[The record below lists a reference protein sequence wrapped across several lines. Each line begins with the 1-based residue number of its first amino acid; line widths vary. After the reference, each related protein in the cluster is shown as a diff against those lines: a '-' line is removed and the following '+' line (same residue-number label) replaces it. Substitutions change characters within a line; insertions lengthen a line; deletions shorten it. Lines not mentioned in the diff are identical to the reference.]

1 MTGSTLLQHFITPVL
16 TAVLTLAGTHWQL
29 ASQNQRADR
38 ERFIDAAQATA
49 QDTSRL
55 LLDGYAALHTLVN
68 ESDNKGWEEF
78 SRTSWTRYRDF
89 HRQWRQQLIVQH
101 FKLARHFGKDV
112 ADQLVHVDE
121 IDLHPS
127 GASRADRPC
136 VPAGGA
142 DAFDVAK
149 LASQIDCMTR
159 LITVSQDAIDS
170 ALAAD
175 AGAPWTELARDQR
188 ETIDLT
194 WQLLA
199 QYDKASV
206 GYLRTLND
214 RLTQLG
220 EPEVTVIRRADD
232 R

>member
-1 MTGSTLLQHFITPVL
+1 MNGSTLLQHVITPVL
-16 TAVLTLAGTHWQL
+16 TAVLTLAGTQWQL
-29 ASQNQRADR
+29 ANQNQRADR

-55 LLDGYAALHTLVN
+55 LLDGYAALQTLVN

-112 ADQLVHVDE
+112 ADKLVHVDE
-121 IDLHPS
+121 IDLRPP
-127 GASRADRPC
+127 GPSRADRPC

-142 DAFDVAK
+142 DSFDVAK

-159 LITVSQDAIDS
+159 LITVSQDAIDAS
-170 ALAAD
+170 TASD
-175 AGAPWTELARDQR
+175 AGAPWTKLAQDKR
-188 ETIDLT
+188 ETVAFT

-206 GYLRTLND
+206 SYLRTLND

-220 EPEVTVIRRADD
+220 EPEVTVARRAGD